1 MISVHGVSK
10 RFRTKKGFK
19 TVLDKVSIDFPRGTN
34 VGILGRNGAGKT
46 VLLKI
51 ISGVD
56 RPDSGMV
63 ERISSVSWPVGSGGL
78 QGSLTGKANMRFV
91 ARLYGLDIQEVTN
104 YVLEFTELGDYLDM
118 PVSTYSSG
126 MKGKLN
132 FALSMAV
139 KFDYYLIDEA
149 TAKGDTSFQ
158 KKSKAEF
165 EKLKG
170 KSNLIMVSHNPGNIK
185 QHCDTAAILHNGRL
199 TCYDNVSDAIKAYS
213 RL

>member
-1 MISVHGVSK
+1 MISVHEVRK
-10 RFRTKKGFK
+10 RFRTKKGYK
-19 TVLDKVSIDFPRGTN
+19 TVLDGVSIDFPRGTN

-56 RPDSGMV
+56 RPDSGTVQRM
-63 ERISSVSWPVGSGGL
+63 SSVSWPVGSGGL
-78 QGSLTGKANMRFV
+78 QGSLTGRANIRFV
-91 ARLYGLDIQEVTN
+91 ARLYGLDLQEMTS
-104 YVLEFTELGDYLDM
+104 YVLDFTELGEYLDM
-118 PVSTYSSG
+118 PVNTYSAG

-149 TAKGDTSFQ
+149 TAKGDTSFK

-165 EKLKG
+165 NKLKG
-170 KSNLIMVSHNPGNIK
+170 KSTLIMVSHNPSNIK
-185 QHCDTAAILHNGRL
+185 QHCDTAVVLHNGSL
-199 TCYDNVSDAIKAYS
+199 TMYDSVSKAISVYS
-213 RL
+213 KL

>member
-1 MISVHGVSK
+1 MIRVREVSK
-10 RFRTKKGFK
+10 GFRTRKGFIRI
-19 TVLDKVSIDFPRGTN
+19 LNRVSIDFPKNVN

-51 ISGVD
+51 ISGVE
-56 RPDSGMV
+56 RPDSGAV
-63 ERISSVSWPVGSGGL
+63 ERFSTVSWPVGSGGL
-78 QGSLTGKANMRFV
+78 QGSLTGRANLRFV
-91 ARLYGLDIQEVTN
+91 ARLYNLDVEELTD
-104 YVLEFTELGDYLDM
+104 YVLDFSELGEYLDM

-149 TAKGDTSFQ
+149 TAKGDVSFR
-158 KKSKAEF
+158 KKSEAEF

-170 KSNLIMVSHNPGNIK
+170 ESTLIMVSHSPSNIK
-185 QHCDTAAILHNGRL
+185 AHCDTAAVLHNGQL
-199 TCYDNVSDAIKAYS
+199 TAFEQVKDAIKAYS
-213 RL
+213 SL

>member
-1 MISVHGVSK
+1 MISIHQISK
-10 RFRTKKGFK
+10 RFRVKKGYK
-19 TVLDKVSIDFPRGTN
+19 IVLDGVSMDFPPGVN

-51 ISGVD
+51 ISGVE
-56 RPDSGMV
+56 RPDSGWV
-63 ERISSVSWPVGSGGL
+63 QRGASVSWPVGSGGL
-78 QGSLTGKANMRFV
+78 QGSLTGRANIRFV
-91 ARLYGLDIQEVTN
+91 SRLYGLDFDEVIA
-104 YVLEFTELGDYLDM
+104 YVSDFTELGHYLDM
-118 PVSTYSSG
+118 PVNTYSSG

-149 TAKGDTSFQ
+149 TAKGDHSFQ

-170 KSNLIMVSHNPGNIK
+170 SSSLIMVSHNPGNIK
-185 QHCDTAAILHNGRL
+185 QHCDVAAILHNGHL
-199 TCYDNVSDAIKAYS
+199 TYYDQVPEAIDIYS